1 MYSQENDQL
10 SSTVSTLH
18 EEIRQLRSLLMSHK
32 DCPVGHAQGIG
43 HYLAANSEMAM
54 GNQHVNPYG
63 MAMGNGAGMQR
74 GMQQTS

>member
-43 HYLAANSEMAM
+43 HYLAANNDMAM
-54 GNQHVNPYG
+54 NQHVNPYG
-63 MAMGNGAGMQR
+63 MAGMQR
-74 GMQQTS
+74 GMQPTS